1 MNVESLTAVGDKVYL
16 EIHCALLDIVVVAAA
31 AAAETLVVEYVA
43 VAPVVAVAVV
53 VVSAEMPAVE
63 VRQLIYPDLPSLR
76 ESPVV
81 SDVPSQ
87 P

>member
-16 EIHCALLDIVVVAAA
+16 EIHCALLDIVVVAA